1 MRHVMSAFSVAV
13 LCGVTALTSLTA
25 CGGGGEEPKTPAS
38 KDAKANLE
46 PMDELK
52 GIPGELDAEV
62 AALTKPIDDLQAA
75 IDEVGALPKKH
86 GLAAADIMGMAK
98 GTFESGKVEV
108 KLNGDVSAAAKAD
121 VEATLNK
128 LNASVTALK
137 ATPEKV
143 AALTT
148 KVGALTAKV
157 PVLASKVTASAT
169 VTASNPFGS
178 ADAKAK
184 AKADMDG
191 VQKVQA
197 DVMKS
202 VSGMQAKIAGIPAMA
217 TSALAKASASFSGG
231 T

>member
-1 MRHVMSAFSVAV
+1 MRHYVSAFAVAIV
-13 LCGVTALTSLTA
+13 CGVTALTA
-25 CGGGGEEPKTPAS
+25 CGGNSEDPKTPAS

-62 AALTKPIDDLQAA
+62 AALTKPVDDLQAA
-75 IDEVGALPKKH
+75 IDEIGALPKKH
-86 GLAAADIMGMAK
+86 GLAAADVMGMAK
-98 GTFESGKVEV
+98 GTFENGKVDV

-121 VEATLNK
+121 VEAALNK
-128 LNASVTALK
+128 LSASVTALK
-137 ATPEKV
+137 ATPDKV

-148 KVGALTAKV
+148 KVATLTAKV
-157 PVLASKVTASAT
+157 PALASKVTASAT
-169 VTASNPFGS
+169 VTASDPFGN

-184 AKADMDG
+184 AKADLDG
-191 VQKVQA
+191 VSKVQA

-202 VSGMQAKIAGIPAMA
+202 VSGVQSKLAGIPAMA
-217 TSALAKASASFSGG
+217 TSAMAKASASFAAG